1 MKTIFLTETTGKIDN
16 LNSKIEALVN
26 EGYFVVEF
34 KTSPCPE
41 LDKYNHYTV
50 IIVQLNKTN

>member
-1 MKTIFLTETTGKIDN
+1 MKTLFLTETTGRIDN

-26 EGYFVVEF
+26 EGYVVVEF

>member
-1 MKTIFLTETTGKIDN
+1 MKTIFLTETTGRIDN

-26 EGYFVVEF
+26 EGYIVVDF
-34 KTSPCPE
+34 RTSPCAE
-41 LDKYNHYTV
+41 LDKYNSYTV

>member
-1 MKTIFLTETTGKIDN
+1 MKTIFLTETTGRIDN

-26 EGYFVVEF
+26 EGYVVVEF

-41 LDKYNHYTV
+41 LDKYNSYTI